1 MKEHTRNLAVGLTVI
16 VALLMLGVM
25 ILLFT
30 GLPEMFQRGRVIRMN
45 FPATADVHAG
55 DWVHLAGMRVGKI
68 TDITFADDDPRRGV
82 QFVARID
89 EAVRVPADVQPRV
102 YTRGFVGGAYLEL
115 APGGPDRFDPRTGEK
130 LEFLPDDWDRPL
142 KGELKGTGLIPDEML
157 VAVRGL
163 ARLAENL
170 NDLISPA
177 RPETAPA
184 TAPAASRPSSGPSGP
199 AGGALRGTLAKL
211 GRALDALEA
220 VLGDADNQANIKKSM
235 ANLALATAKAS
246 DAMDALK
253 GFAAEASKTAAE
265 VRKTIAGARETMT
278 EASKTARKFSA
289 LAGKADARVQ
299 ELSVKLIEDAEKLSA
314 LLASINRVATKVESG
329 EGTAGQFVNDPK
341 LYNSLLEASRQLTEM
356 MKELRGLF
364 EHWKTHGVPLKMK

>member
-55 DWVHLAGMRVGKI
+55 DWVHLAGMRVGKV

-89 EAVRVPADVQPRV
+89 EGVRVPADVLPRV

-115 APGGPDRFDPRTGEK
+115 VPGGPDRFDPRTGEK
-130 LEFLPDDWDRPL
+130 LEFLPDDWDQPL
-142 KGELKGTGLIPDEML
+142 KGELKGTGLIPDELL

-184 TAPAASRPSSGPSGP
+184 TAPVASRPSGP
-199 AGGALRGTLAKL
+199 AGGALRDTLAKL
-211 GRALDALEA
+211 GRALDALET

-253 GFAAEASKTAAE
+253 GFAAEAGKAAVE
-265 VRKTIAGARETMT
+265 VRKTVVDARETMT
-278 EASKTARKFSA
+278 EAGKTARKLST
-289 LAGKADARVQ
+289 LAGNADARLQ
-299 ELSVKLIEDAEKLSA
+299 ELSAKLIEDAEKLSA
-314 LLASINRVATKVESG
+314 LLATINRVATKMESG
-329 EGTAGQFVNDPK
+329 EGTAGQLINDPK
-341 LYNSLLEASRQLTEM
+341 LYNSLLEASQQLAGM
-356 MKELRGLF
+356 MKELRGLV
-364 EHWKTHGVPLKMK
+364 EHVKKHGLPLKVK